1 MKVECSPLALDRVTD
16 IAGYIAKANP
26 AAAERWVNEL
36 FDAVERLEDFPESGR
51 VVPEVGVRR
60 IRELIFG
67 AYRVIYNVKDKVEIL
82 TVRRGSQ
89 LLDVSEIDDEQSSN
103 TD

>member
-1 MKVECSPLALDRVTD
+1 MPVLLRWQTRRTAIVVASWRWRW
-16 IAGYIAKANP
+16 AG
-26 AAAERWVNEL
+26 
-36 FDAVERLEDFPESGR
+36 AVEATDAQLL
-51 VVPEVGVRR
+51 GVRR

-82 TVRRGSQ
+82 TVCRGSQ

>member
-1 MKVECSPLALDRVTD
+1 MKVEWSPLALDRVTD
-16 IAGYIAKANP
+16 IARYIAKDNP
-26 AAAERWVNEL
+26 GAAERWVNEL
-36 FDAVERLEDFPESGR
+36 FDAVERLADFPESGR

-67 AYRVIYNVKDKVEIL
+67 AYRVIYSVKDKVEIL

-89 LLDVSEIDDEQSSN
+89 LLDVSEIDDEQE
-103 TD
+103 

>member
-1 MKVECSPLALDRVTD
+1 MRVEWSPLALDRVSE
-16 IAGYIAKANP
+16 IARYIAKDNP
-26 AAAERWVNEL
+26 DAAERWVNEL
-36 FDAVERLEDFPESGR
+36 FESVERLADFPASGR

-67 AYRVIYNVKDKVEIL
+67 AYRVIYSVKDKVEIL

-89 LLDVSEIDDEQSSN
+89 LLRLNEIDDEKA
-103 TD
+103 